1 MSSTVTNNLGTEPI
15 GRLLFRLS
23 LPAITA
29 QLINAL
35 YNIIDRMYIGHME
48 EVGGLA
54 LTGVGV
60 TFPILIIVAAFSMLI
75 GMGGAPRAAI
85 KMGRK
90 DQKGAEEILG
100 NCAISL
106 VVISLF
112 LTAFFLLFQR
122 PVLLAFGASEQTLP
136 FAQDYLTI
144 YVSGTLFV
152 QISLG
157 LNSFINTQG
166 FAKIGMMTV
175 LIGAVLNIV
184 LDPLF
189 IYAFELGVRG
199 AALATVVSQGIS
211 ALWVLRFLTG
221 KRTSLR
227 IRIKYFKVKKTVLL
241 PVLALGVSP
250 FIMTSTDSLVTIM
263 LNSALQRHGGD
274 LAVGAMTICGSVMQ
288 VMMMPVSG
296 LNQGGQ
302 PIISYNYGAK
312 KMDRVKKTFRL
323 LFILSVALSVLA
335 WAVCMLLPRLLVQI
349 FNKDPEILSQ
359 SVWALRIYTAAM
371 FILGVQWACQQAF
384 VAIGEAKT
392 SLFLAML
399 RKIILLIP
407 FILIFPYFFADKV
420 FAVFFAEPVADVLA
434 SVTTGLVFLVRF
446 QKILRKK
453 ETG

>member
-189 IYAFELGVRG
+189 IYAFGLGVRG

-274 LAVGAMTICGSVMQ
+274 LGVGAMTICGSVMQ

-399 RKIILLIP
+399 RKIILLIS